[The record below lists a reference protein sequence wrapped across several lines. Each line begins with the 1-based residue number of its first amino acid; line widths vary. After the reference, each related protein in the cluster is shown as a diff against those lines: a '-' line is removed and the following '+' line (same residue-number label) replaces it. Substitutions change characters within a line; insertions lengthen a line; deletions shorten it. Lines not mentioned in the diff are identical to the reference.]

1 MVAKGEPKSK
11 LTSSP
16 GSLLGLPSTN
26 SQRVCFENWSLRRLP
41 ASLGT
46 EAVQSP
52 PRAQHSRTSL
62 ACPVVGTSCV
72 VHSGASAV
80 AEQPTSLPCAQTA
93 EAVPC
98 TVWETALCM
107 RPVAV
112 PGVACL
118 ALVWVLQT
126 RLHQC
131 LASHLGK
138 PFSRLACLRR
148 VPHQCGKTVAC
159 RAVKARPADW
169 GFLLGPQTEI
179 QQTSETA

>member
-1 MVAKGEPKSK
+1 M
-11 LTSSP
+11 
-16 GSLLGLPSTN
+16 PSTN

-52 PRAQHSRTSL
+52 PRARHSRTSL

-72 VHSGASAV
+72 VHSGASTV

-98 TVWETALCM
+98 TVWETALCT
-107 RPVAV
+107 RTVAE

-159 RAVKARPADW
+159 RAVKAQPADW